1 VPSPN
6 EPRRPAPAWL
16 VWAALAVIYL
26 VWGSTYLFIRIAVE
40 TMPPLLTAGARFVL
54 AGLIIYGVLA
64 LRRGPRRLRLTRA
77 ELVGSTLVGAALIT
91 GGNGLVMLAER
102 DVASGLAALII
113 GSEPLWV
120 IVLRKLAGE
129 RIGTGTLVGV
139 VAGFAGVALLVL
151 PAGSAGGAHAL
162 GVLMLVLAAV
172 SWATGS
178 FFSRRVALPR
188 DPLLSTSAQMITGG
202 LLVTGAGVL
211 TGELVGLDPST
222 FSRESL
228 LAVGYLLVF
237 GSLLAFTAYTWLLQN
252 APIQQV
258 STYAY
263 VNPVVAV
270 FLGWLV
276 LTESVTPVIVAGAA
290 LIVASVAFV
299 VRQESSARRVVAE
312 SPAIAATAS
321 SDGP

>member
-6 EPRRPAPAWL
+6 DPRRPAPAWL
-16 VWAALAVIYL
+16 VWAGLAVIYL
-26 VWGSTYLFIRIAVE
+26 VWGSTYLFIRIAVQ

-54 AGLIIYGVLA
+54 AGLIICAVLA
-64 LRRGPRRLRLTRA
+64 LRRGPHRLRVSRA
-77 ELVGSTLVGAALIT
+77 ELLGSTLVGAALIA

-113 GSEPLWV
+113 GSEPLWI
-120 IVLRKLAGE
+120 IVFRKLVGE
-129 RIGTGTLVGV
+129 RVGAGTLVGV
-139 VAGFAGVALLVL
+139 VVGFAGVALLVL
-151 PAGSAGGAHAL
+151 PSGSSGGAQAL
-162 GVLMLVLAAV
+162 GVLLLVLAAI

-178 FFSRRVALPR
+178 FFSQRVVLPR
-188 DPLLSTSAQMITGG
+188 DPLLSTAAQMITGG
-202 LLVTGAGVL
+202 LLVTVAGVL

-222 FSRESL
+222 FSQESL

-276 LTESVTPVIVAGAA
+276 LAEEITPIIIAGAA

-299 VRQESSARRVVAE
+299 VRQESSARRTVSEPPSV
-312 SPAIAATAS
+312 AATVS
-321 SDGP
+321 SEGS

>member
-1 VPSPN
+1 VPSPD

-26 VWGSTYLFIRIAVE
+26 VWGSTYLFIRIAVQ

-64 LRRGPRRLRLTRA
+64 LRGGPRRLRLTRA
-77 ELVGSTLVGAALIT
+77 ELLGSTLVGAALIT

-113 GSEPLWV
+113 GSEPLWI
-120 IVLRKLAGE
+120 IVFRRLAGE
-129 RIGTGTLVGV
+129 RVGAGTLVGV
-139 VAGFAGVALLVL
+139 VVGFAGVALLVL
-151 PAGSAGGAHAL
+151 PSGSAGGAQAL
-162 GVLMLVLAAV
+162 GVLLLVLAAA

-178 FFSRRVALPR
+178 FFSQRVALPR
-188 DPLLSTSAQMITGG
+188 DPLLSTAVQMITGG
-202 LLVTGAGVL
+202 LLVTAAGVL
-211 TGELVGLDPST
+211 AGELVGLDPST

-228 LAVGYLLVF
+228 LSVGYLLVF

-270 FLGWLV
+270 LLGWLV
-276 LTESVTPVIVAGAA
+276 LAESITPVILGGAA

-321 SDGP
+321 SDGS

>member
-1 VPSPN
+1 MPSPDD
-6 EPRRPAPAWL
+6 PRRPAPAWQ
-16 VWAALAVIYL
+16 VWAGLAVIYL
-26 VWGSTYLFIRIAVE
+26 VWGSTYLFIRIAVQ

-77 ELVGSTLVGAALIT
+77 ELLGSTLVGAALIA

-113 GSEPLWV
+113 GSEPLWI
-120 IVLRKLAGE
+120 IVFRKLAGE
-129 RIGTGTLVGV
+129 RVGAGTLVGV
-139 VAGFAGVALLVL
+139 VVGFAGVALLVL
-151 PAGSAGGAHAL
+151 PSGSSGGAQAL
-162 GVLMLVLAAV
+162 GVLLLVLAAI

-178 FFSRRVALPR
+178 FFSQRVALPR
-188 DPLLSTSAQMITGG
+188 DPLLSTATQMITGG
-202 LLVTGAGVL
+202 LLVTVAGVL
-211 TGELVGLDPST
+211 TGELVGLDPAT

-276 LTESVTPVIVAGAA
+276 LAEEITPIIFAGAA

-299 VRQESSARRVVAE
+299 VRQESSARRSVSE
-312 SPAIAATAS
+312 QPAIAATAS
-321 SDGP
+321 GEGF